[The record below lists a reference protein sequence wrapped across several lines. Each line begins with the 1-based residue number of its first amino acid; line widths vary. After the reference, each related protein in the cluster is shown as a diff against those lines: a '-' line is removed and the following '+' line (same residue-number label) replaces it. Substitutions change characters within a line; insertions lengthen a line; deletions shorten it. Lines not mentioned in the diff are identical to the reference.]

1 MNATISAALPTAIAT
16 LFLSL
21 AASSAHAADPV
32 QHLWFADSQTSAFYA
47 IDEVN
52 HQLILLTEA
61 GPQGRQA
68 PVRTVRPLAQGER
81 VSLSLDGTGLNALTA
96 TLNVERQARGTAVH
110 VDTIV
115 HSGVVARLD

>member
-1 MNATISAALPTAIAT
+1 MNATLSNAIPTAIAT

-21 AASSAHAADPV
+21 VASSAHAVEPV
-32 QHLWFADSQTSAFYA
+32 QHLWFADSQTTAFYA

-52 HQLILLTEA
+52 HQLIVLTEA
-61 GPQGRQA
+61 GPRGSQA
-68 PVRTVRPLAQGER
+68 PVRTVRPLVQGER

-110 VDTIV
+110 VDTTV
-115 HSGVVARLD
+115 HGGVVARLD